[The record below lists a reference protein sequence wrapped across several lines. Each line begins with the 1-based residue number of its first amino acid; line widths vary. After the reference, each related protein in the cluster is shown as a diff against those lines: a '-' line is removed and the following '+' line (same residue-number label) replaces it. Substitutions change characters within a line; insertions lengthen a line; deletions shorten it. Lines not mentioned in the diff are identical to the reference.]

1 MLYPVLNEARALLDL
16 GGVWRFETAG
26 CDSYDPA
33 RCGVPLDHAMTMAV
47 PASYNDQK
55 DDCNLRAHYGFVLY
69 QTTFTLPRALQNE
82 RIVLRFG
89 AVTHAAEVYL
99 NGVLLGAH
107 KGGFLPFEFE
117 VQNVI
122 QSGENL
128 LTVAVDNRVNYST
141 LPVGNET
148 FRYFGSVDNPGIASI
163 EEAKARMAPQNLPN
177 FDFFNYAGII
187 RPVKLYTTPYSYIED
202 VTLIPHVENS
212 TGVVDYQIKTVDGN
226 PNDLSFGPEKEVQ
239 VTVLDEDGTAVA
251 ESKGASGTLTI
262 PNVRLWNPGDAY
274 LYRARVTFGDDV
286 YEEPFGVRTV
296 EVRGTEFLINGRPF
310 YFKGF
315 GKHEDSFC
323 HGRGMDECLN
333 VKDLSLMRWI
343 GANSFRTSHYP
354 YAEEMYR
361 LCDRE
366 GIVVIDETPAVGIS
380 AAGGVDPYHAMNIR
394 AHHEEVLRGMI
405 ARDKNH
411 PCVVMWSLANEPDTE
426 SFPDSAY
433 DYFWPLY
440 ELAHALDPQNRPVTV
455 VGCQNDYRRDRVL
468 PAMDVCC
475 INRYYGWYNL
485 CGNLDA
491 ACDALNIELDY
502 WQTVGKPVMFTEYG
516 ADTYPGLHQTHG
528 EMFSEEF
535 QLDYYAR
542 IDAEIDKRPFFIGE
556 QLWNFADFATIQGI
570 MRVDGNKKGI
580 FTRDRRPKLA
590 AHFLRRRWHDIPDFD
605 YKQADEGKE
614 TK

>member
-33 RCGVPLDHAMTMAV
+33 RCGAPLDHAMTMAV

-148 FRYFGSVDNPGIASI
+148 FRYFGSVDNPGIPSI

-202 VTLIPHVENS
+202 VTLIPHVENG
-212 TGVVDYQIKTVDGN
+212 TGVVDYRIKTVDGN
-226 PNDLSFGPEKEVQ
+226 PGDLSFGPEKEVQ

-251 ESKGASGTLTI
+251 ERQGCFGYFYYSKRAAVESGR
-262 PNVRLWNPGDAY
+262 RLP
-274 LYRARVTFGDDV
+274 LPCARHLW
-286 YEEPFGVRTV
+286 R
-296 EVRGTEFLINGRPF
+296 
-310 YFKGF
+310 
-315 GKHEDSFC
+315 
-323 HGRGMDECLN
+323 
-333 VKDLSLMRWI
+333 
-343 GANSFRTSHYP
+343 RTSTKS
-354 YAEEMYR
+354 R
-361 LCDRE
+361 LGCAPSKC
-366 GIVVIDETPAVGIS
+366 GAPNFSSTAVRFIS
-380 AAGGVDPYHAMNIR
+380 R
-394 AHHEEVLRGMI
+394 A
-405 ARDKNH
+405 
-411 PCVVMWSLANEPDTE
+411 LANMRTA
-426 SFPDSAY
+426 SA
-433 DYFWPLY
+433 
-440 ELAHALDPQNRPVTV
+440 T
-455 VGCQNDYRRDRVL
+455 G
-468 PAMDVCC
+468 
-475 INRYYGWYNL
+475 
-485 CGNLDA
+485 A
-491 ACDALNIELDY
+491 AWTNA
-502 WQTVGKPVMFTEYG
+502 
-516 ADTYPGLHQTHG
+516 
-528 EMFSEEF
+528 
-535 QLDYYAR
+535 
-542 IDAEIDKRPFFIGE
+542 
-556 QLWNFADFATIQGI
+556 
-570 MRVDGNKKGI
+570 
-580 FTRDRRPKLA
+580 
-590 AHFLRRRWHDIPDFD
+590 
-605 YKQADEGKE
+605 
-614 TK
+614 